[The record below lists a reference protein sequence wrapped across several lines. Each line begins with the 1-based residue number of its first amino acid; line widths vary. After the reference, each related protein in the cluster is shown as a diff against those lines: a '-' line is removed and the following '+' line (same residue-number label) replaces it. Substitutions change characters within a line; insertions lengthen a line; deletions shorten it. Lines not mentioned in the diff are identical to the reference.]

1 MPMPMPMPMPKLMLL
16 PRSTGRRGTG
26 GVGLVGS
33 AGWTFVGAAGAIVG
47 YVAGVARRGSLG
59 CCCCGYLRMW
69 PDDAVVFRGFLW
81 IRPPAMRIHSPVRTR
96 AVKLFTASA
105 VLH

>member
-1 MPMPMPMPMPKLMLL
+1 M
-16 PRSTGRRGTG
+16 
-26 GVGLVGS
+26 GS
-33 AGWTFVGAAGAIVG
+33 AGCACVGAACAIVG
-47 YVAGVARRGSLG
+47 DVAGVAVWVVVVVGT
-59 CCCCGYLRMW
+59 LRMW
-69 PDDAVVFRGFLW
+69 LDGAVVFRGFLW

>member
-1 MPMPMPMPMPKLMLL
+1 M
-16 PRSTGRRGTG
+16 
-26 GVGLVGS
+26 
-33 AGWTFVGAAGAIVG
+33 IVDV
-47 YVAGVARRGSLG
+47 VAGVVVGVVVVMCA
-59 CCCCGYLRMW
+59 LRMW